1 MTKSTEE
8 RQAAMRAEMAKLM
21 SRKDQTVSPEDSEL
35 LKDLTVGEASG
46 VRLLEN
52 APREP
57 SSDAEASPE
66 AGSLETAPTAPREKE
81 SIRHARVMRALYVN
95 PDPKVDLLLDELE
108 KQVRAGRK
116 IRDEEMLLR
125 VPVTISQE
133 AFNRVSYAAYARKLG
148 KVEVLT
154 YLLEAHVPKA
164 GCDSVPKWMV
174 STELETEKR
183 SRHLS
188 FSQSRELEER
198 FDWLMLRFRL
208 VRVEM
213 IETIVIRYLPPSP
226 FDVLP
231 RPRRIAVDPD

>member
-1 MTKSTEE
+1 
-8 RQAAMRAEMAKLM
+8 MRADVAKMLT
-21 SRKDQTVSPEDSEL
+21 RKELTVSPEDAHL
-35 LKDLTVGEASG
+35 LQDLTAGESTVLSQPEQDASET
-46 VRLLEN
+46 L
-52 APREP
+52 REKELP
-57 SSDAEASPE
+57 ALSDSAEPTDLAVPPK
-66 AGSLETAPTAPREKE
+66 TAREKE
-81 SIRHARVMRALYVN
+81 SRRHSKVMRALYVN

-108 KQVRAGRK
+108 KEVRAGRK
-116 IRDEEMLLR
+116 IRDEETLLR

-154 YLLEAHVPKA
+154 YLLESHVPKA

-188 FSQSRELEER
+188 YSQSRELEER

-213 IETIVIRYLPPSP
+213 IEAIVVRYLPPAP
-226 FDVLP
+226 FEVLP